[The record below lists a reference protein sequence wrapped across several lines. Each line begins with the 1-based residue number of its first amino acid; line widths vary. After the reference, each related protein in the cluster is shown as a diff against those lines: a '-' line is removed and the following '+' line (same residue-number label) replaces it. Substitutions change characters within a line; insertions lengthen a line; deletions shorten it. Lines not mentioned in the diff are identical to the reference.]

1 MTIPKSMPPTI
12 RWIAPPA
19 LALLLY
25 WPGLIAWFQKD
36 DFAWLGLYSMIH
48 SPSDLWTA
56 LFQPY
61 AQGTVRT
68 ISERAYF
75 TILYA
80 LFGMNALPYHALS
93 FTTQFANL
101 TLINLICARL
111 TGSTAAGFWAA
122 ILWVLNAN
130 LGYTMAWVA
139 IYHQILCA
147 FVLLLALYF
156 LMRFAETGERKYLAA
171 QWVVF
176 LIGFGVE
183 ELNVVYPALA
193 AAYALCCARHVLRFV
208 LPMFIPAIVYTAI
221 HLAAAPLS
229 ADGPYKMHW
238 DFSVL
243 STLWLYW
250 KTALGP
256 AKLINL
262 GIQPSPGRSA
272 LAAALTIGFIC
283 FLLRQI
289 QRRRWLTVFFASWFF
304 IVLSPLL
311 PLRDHFTDYYLTI
324 PLIGLSMWGAWA
336 IVCGWR
342 QAGLAKAAAILLA
355 AVYLIVNIPLAR
367 SNVNAF
373 YKLSVRIQTMTE
385 AVVQQHQ
392 LHPDQPVMLTSVEPD
407 LFWSAIVHKP
417 FRLYGMDAICLDPA
431 SRPGIESVRP
441 GQQIDAYFQCPA
453 NAAPFSLRNW

>member
-1 MTIPKSMPPTI
+1 MTIPKSMPPTM

-80 LFGMNALPYHALS
+80 LFGMNALPYHALG
-93 FTTQFANL
+93 FGTQFANL

-130 LGYTMAWVA
+130 LGYAMAWVA
-139 IYHQILCA
+139 IYHQILCV
-147 FVLLLALYF
+147 FVFLLALYF
-156 LMRFAETGERKYLAA
+156 LIRFAETAERKYLAA
-171 QWVVF
+171 QWLVF

-193 AAYALCCARHVLRFV
+193 VAYALCCARQVLRFV
-208 LPMFIPAIVYTAI
+208 LPMFIPAIAYTAI

-238 DFSVL
+238 DFSVF

-272 LAAALTIGFIC
+272 LAAALTIGFLC
-283 FLLRQI
+283 FLLSQI
-289 QRRRWLTVFFASWFF
+289 QRRRWLTVFFASWFL

-342 QAGLAKAAAILLA
+342 QAGLAKVAAILLT

-385 AVVQQHQ
+385 AVVEQHQ

-407 LFWSAIVHKP
+407 LFWSAIIHKP
-417 FRLYGMDAICLDPA
+417 FRLYGIDAICLEPA
-431 SRPGIESVRP
+431 SRPVIESVQP
-441 GQQIDAYFQCPA
+441 GQQIDAYFQCPD